1 MAKTKAAPKRA
12 HSPAAPKKKTA
23 KATAAP
29 TKATASKPAASKATK
44 AAASKPSTSK
54 TATSKAT
61 KAATTKAASS
71 KASKAASSKASKPAA
86 SKPAASKPAEATAVA
101 SDATAGGAAFSGFPG
116 ALFQFLAE
124 LALNNER
131 EWFEPRKDRY
141 QAAVLEPALAFIRAM
156 APRLRQIS
164 SAFVAVDKRVGGS
177 LMRVHRDT
185 RFSKDK
191 TPYKT
196 NVGIQFRHSAG
207 KDVHAP
213 GLYVHLEP
221 GECFLGVGLWH
232 PEPDAL
238 AKIRARILE
247 EPDAWQ
253 RVRDDPAL
261 RASFELRGESLARAP
276 RGVDPTHPHVE
287 DLKRK
292 DFIAV
297 GSVPVATLMGK
308 GAIDEVTRRFVA
320 GRDFL
325 RFLCEA
331 VDVAF

>member
-1 MAKTKAAPKRA
+1 MGFQGF
-12 HSPAAPKKKTA
+12 S
-23 KATAAP
+23 
-29 TKATASKPAASKATK
+29 
-44 AAASKPSTSK
+44 
-54 TATSKAT
+54 
-61 KAATTKAASS
+61 
-71 KASKAASSKASKPAA
+71 
-86 SKPAASKPAEATAVA
+86 EAT
-101 SDATAGGAAFSGFPG
+101 
-116 ALFQFLAE
+116 LQFLAE
-124 LALNNER
+124 LSANNDR
-131 EWFEPRKDRY
+131 DWFEANRGRWD
-141 QAAVLEPALAFIRAM
+141 QDVLAPAR
-156 APRLRQIS
+156 
-164 SAFVAVDKRVGGS
+164 AFVEAIAPGVHAIDPELDASPKVGGAIFR
-177 LMRVHRDT
+177 LHRDT

-276 RGVDPTHPHVE
+276 RGIDPTHPHVE

-297 GSVPVATLMGK
+297 GSVPVAALMGK